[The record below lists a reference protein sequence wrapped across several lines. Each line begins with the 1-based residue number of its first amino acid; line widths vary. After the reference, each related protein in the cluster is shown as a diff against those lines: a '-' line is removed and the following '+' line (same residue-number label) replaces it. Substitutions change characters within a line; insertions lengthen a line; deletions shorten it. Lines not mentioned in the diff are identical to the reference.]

1 MRTNLNFFRSQLIV
15 KTLKQLGLEHVCLSP
30 GSRNTPITF
39 AFAKEPGLNKHVI
52 VDERASA
59 FFALGLAK
67 STGKPVAIVCTSGTA
82 VAELYPAI
90 IEAYNSRIPLIA
102 LTADRP
108 PYLKNSGSNQT
119 INQKQIFAANCD
131 HYYDFGLP
139 VNSESDFF
147 DTINA
152 TQSIWENCRRPFS
165 GPVQLNLPF
174 EKPLEPAS
182 VDCEIDDLTI
192 SLLDEKIKDSI
203 GSPFPRDFSKNVNL
217 LIAPETNIMVV
228 LGNGNYSEEF
238 LDKCAELS
246 DKLKIPVCLES
257 PSALPEKKDY
267 PFIRNFGNLLQ
278 SEKFHDLMDI
288 DRIVIFGRNFTSKN
302 VERFFGKWEK
312 GLINISIKGEGF
324 GKPAPNKRT
333 VQINDLD
340 AINSLINSDRFTG
353 NRRSAFHDFIM
364 KADKEFTRLLTS
376 RFETPG
382 IESEIELIATLPTL
396 LKDHLETPVFFSNS
410 LPVRDFDYLRAL
422 FKNPVYISRGASGI
436 DGIIATA
443 AGIATGAAK
452 PSVLVTGDL
461 AFHYDS
467 NSLQFLKACNIP
479 LFIILVNNG
488 GGSIFEY
495 LPVNDGSDEFQQ
507 YFKTETGVDFGKV
520 ASAYG
525 IKHYAI
531 SAVVQLE
538 EALKRFFLT
547 PAPAVAQLKFDSI
560 ESKERKETIKT
571 GIISAMTSF

>member
-1 MRTNLNFFRSQLIV
+1 MRTNLNFFRSQLIA
-15 KTLKQLGLEHVCLSP
+15 KTLKQLGLEHVCISP

-39 AFAKEPGLNKHVI
+39 AFAKETGLNKHVI

-59 FFALGLAK
+59 FYALGLAK

-139 VNSESDFF
+139 VNTESDFI

-152 TQSIWENCRRPFS
+152 TQSIWENCRRPFA

-182 VDCEIDDLTI
+182 FDCEINDETI
-192 SLLDEKIKDSI
+192 SLLDEKINASV

-217 LIAPETNIMVV
+217 LVAPESNIMVV
-228 LGNGNYSEEF
+228 LGNGNYPEEF
-238 LDKCAELS
+238 LDKCADLS

-257 PSALPEKKDY
+257 PSALAERKEY

-278 SEKFHDLMDI
+278 SNKFHDLLDI

-340 AINSLINSDRFTG
+340 AINSLINSDPLTG
-353 NRRSAFHDFIM
+353 SRRVAFYGFLT
-364 KADKEFTRLLTS
+364 KADKEFTKLLKTQ
-376 RFETPG
+376 FEKPG
-382 IESEIELIATLPTL
+382 IGSEIELIATLSLL
-396 LKDHLETPVFFSNS
+396 LKEHLDTPLFFSNS

-443 AGIATGAAK
+443 AGIATGKAK

-467 NSLQFLKACNIP
+467 NSLQLLKAYNIP
-479 LFIILVNNG
+479 LFIVLVNNG

-495 LPVNDGSDEFQQ
+495 LPVNDGSDEFKQ
-507 YFKTETGVDFGKV
+507 YFKTGTGVDFGKV
-520 ASAYG
+520 TEAYG
-525 IKHYAI
+525 IKHNNI
-531 SAVVQLE
+531 SGVSQLE
-538 EALKRFFLT
+538 AALKEFFEN
-547 PAPAVAQLKFDSI
+547 PAPAVAQLNFDST
-560 ESKERKETIKT
+560 ESKERKETIKA
-571 GIISAMTSF
+571 GIISAITSF